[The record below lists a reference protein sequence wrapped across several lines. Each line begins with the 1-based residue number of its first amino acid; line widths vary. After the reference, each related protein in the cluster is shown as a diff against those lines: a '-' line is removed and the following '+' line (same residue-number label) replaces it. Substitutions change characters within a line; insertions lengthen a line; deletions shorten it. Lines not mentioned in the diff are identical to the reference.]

1 MKIYQDIEF
10 VDRGRFATVLKGRKT
25 NANKNKYVALKKM
38 WMKSSLNMNNTNST
52 SSYLLNCIEREIK
65 ILGIL
70 NNVNNKHIIKLLDTF
85 IEDEYII
92 IVLEFMDIDLY
103 QLLKKQSFNE
113 TECKYITKQLLE
125 GLNVLHKNNIIHRDL
140 KPANILF
147 NKCGILKIADFGQ
160 ACIMR
165 KNNNSDS
172 NLIVYGNGINKGIN
186 KKMNNLL
193 TNEIGTRWYKSPEL
207 LYGTRKYDFSIDIWS
222 VGCIIVEILQSK
234 PLFCGET
241 DIDQLCKIFNVL
253 GTINLKYYSDAI
265 HLPDFNKIIFN
276 QINPKNFKI
285 LWPSFT
291 NQLINLI
298 KSCLQ
303 FNPNVRITADKTLR
317 HMWFKQKQEKT
328 LRKQLQK
335 QFINSI
341 VNATK
346 QRDKQRKKE
355 MENFKHNDEVIQ

>member
-1 MKIYQDIEF
+1 MKMYQDIEF

-113 TECKYITKQLLE
+113 IECKYITKQLLE

-147 NKCGILKIADFGQ
+147 NKCGI
-160 ACIMR
+160 
-165 KNNNSDS
+165 
-172 NLIVYGNGINKGIN
+172 
-186 KKMNNLL
+186 
-193 TNEIGTRWYKSPEL
+193 
-207 LYGTRKYDFSIDIWS
+207 
-222 VGCIIVEILQSK
+222 
-234 PLFCGET
+234 
-241 DIDQLCKIFNVL
+241 
-253 GTINLKYYSDAI
+253 
-265 HLPDFNKIIFN
+265 
-276 QINPKNFKI
+276 
-285 LWPSFT
+285 
-291 NQLINLI
+291 
-298 KSCLQ
+298 
-303 FNPNVRITADKTLR
+303 
-317 HMWFKQKQEKT
+317 
-328 LRKQLQK
+328 
-335 QFINSI
+335 
-341 VNATK
+341 
-346 QRDKQRKKE
+346 
-355 MENFKHNDEVIQ
+355 